1 MRKKM
6 GQRRPIYSAV
16 HAVFAVCTALVY
28 IMQGITMASKE
39 NVLSLQG
46 NFLVY
51 IN

>member
-1 MRKKM
+1 MRKKT

-46 NFLVY
+46 TFSSVY
-51 IN
+51 